1 MEKRRIMRLGRS
13 SLTVSL
19 PFNWIQET
27 GLKKGDYLV
36 IETEKDGSLRIMP
49 DAMVSQMETPKSY
62 TINADLCN
70 AKDLLLRMIVA
81 SYIKGYDIINIAS
94 SKRIGKDNI
103 EAIHNAELS
112 LMGLSIVE
120 ETSSSMT
127 LQCSINA
134 SMFPIDL
141 AIRRLYSLFLTMGDE
156 AIDALTN
163 SNLELAKEAQ
173 RRERKANMMYA
184 LILRLLNQAQSN
196 YKIAKMIGIVEVS
209 DIMNMFAV
217 ANILERNADWAFRI
231 AEDVGKIE
239 DSGVTINGETNK
251 RITEYYQKIKKI
263 CDEAMKSQF
272 TYDIRLANNAIN
284 HFKDVLDAEAY
295 EIIEKLSLGKIY
307 YGFGELRQIILILRR
322 IGEITISI
330 AESTIDKALEK
341 GELCDFELQTSST
354 PSPRYLK

>member
-1 MEKRRIMRLGRS
+1 MEKRRIMRLGKS

-19 PFNWIQET
+19 PLNWIQKT
-27 GLKKGDYLV
+27 GLKKGDHLV
-36 IETEKDGSLRIMP
+36 IATEKDGSLRIMP
-49 DAMVSQMETPKSY
+49 DVMVSQMETPKSC
-62 TINADLCN
+62 TINTDLCN

-103 EAIHNAELS
+103 EAIRNAELS

-120 ETSSSMT
+120 ETSSRMT

-173 RRERKANMMYA
+173 RREREANMMYA

-196 YKIAKMIGIVEVS
+196 YKIAKMIGIDVN
-209 DIMNMFAV
+209 DIMNMLVV
-217 ANILERNADWAFRI
+217 ANTLERNADWAFRI
-231 AEDVGKIE
+231 AENVGQIE
-239 DSGVTINGETNK
+239 NSGVTINGETIK
-251 RITEYYQKIKKI
+251 RITEYYEKIKKI

-354 PSPRYLK
+354 PSPRCLK